1 MRISEFVDQVSD
13 ESVHKQSLD
22 FPIGRDCLRFDA
34 VQKYQLVDQPVPSGR
49 GKVIFLMLWQN
60 WFQLDQAIPVYI
72 SSAPIQKLQGL
83 PQGLKL
89 VRLESTHKVFLSFFL
104 FIYLLKRRVHFMS
117 TRELKMGLL
126 FKFRLSYFL
135 I

>member
-1 MRISEFVDQVSD
+1 MSD

-89 VRLESTHKVFLSFFL
+89 VRLESTQKVFLSFFL